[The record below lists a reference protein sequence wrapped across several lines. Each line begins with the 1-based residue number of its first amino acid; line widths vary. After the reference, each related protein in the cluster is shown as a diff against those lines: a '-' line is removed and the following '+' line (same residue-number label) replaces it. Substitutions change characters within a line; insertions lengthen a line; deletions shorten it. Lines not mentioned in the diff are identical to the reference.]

1 VWVSSD
7 VDYSSCGWNHPR
19 KGSANFD
26 AAIGAHGDAGSTR
39 HFDGAAFLSFD
50 GDAINLLGNVLDQFG
65 HVFVVVFGVDDVGV
79 RHSSEGDYSSPRSI
93 SNRHHLGVFI
103 AQVIARLQ
111 HMAVIGRGQHFAILQ
126 HSDSRTHLDGVA
138 FQHFD
143 LVNNGFFGETH

>member
-1 VWVSSD
+1 MECLCERVSSD

-65 HVFVVVFGVDDVGV
+65 HVFVVAFGADDVGV
-79 RHSSEGDYSSPRSI
+79 RHGLVVGERTVGRVEKGTSWLPVLLVELL
-93 SNRHHLGVFI
+93 NR
-103 AQVIARLQ
+103 
-111 HMAVIGRGQHFAILQ
+111 
-126 HSDSRTHLDGVA
+126 
-138 FQHFD
+138 
-143 LVNNGFFGETH
+143 

>member
-1 VWVSSD
+1 MLVKRKAPRVVECLCERVSSD

-65 HVFVVVFGVDDVGV
+65 HVFVVAFGGDDVGV
-79 RHSSEGDYSSPRSI
+79 RHSGEGD
-93 SNRHHLGVFI
+93 
-103 AQVIARLQ
+103 
-111 HMAVIGRGQHFAILQ
+111 
-126 HSDSRTHLDGVA
+126 LDRW
-138 FQHFD
+138 
-143 LVNNGFFGETH
+143 LS